1 MKLKEFKVTNISDL
15 HVVVRTPSE
24 TFGLNP
30 KDSQITIAEKM
41 GDIVAPKDLIEITSG
56 KKTFFK
62 VNETVVEIN
71 HDGKILSG
79 IELKISDVNESLNT
93 KIKETVNKKTDDV
106 VDGIKDLA
114 KEVAKE
120 VKSKVEETKTEEK
133 VETKVEET
141 KTPAKK
147 PAPKKAPVK
156 KQPLNKVEE
165 TKDEE
170 VKTPAPRRG
179 RKKASETK

>member
-41 GDIVAPKDLIEITSG
+41 GDIIAPKDLIEITSG

-79 IELKISDVNESLNT
+79 KELKISDVNESLNV
-93 KIKETVNKKTDDV
+93 KIKETVEKKTDNV
-106 VDGIKDLA
+106 VEEIKDLA
-114 KEVAKE
+114 KEVAKDI
-120 VKSKVEETKTEEK
+120 KTQT
-133 VETKVEET
+133 ETKVEEKAEEV